1 MENPS
6 YKIKNIEKKFLNKM
20 RENQFLMVKNSVL
33 ELKKDFIGL
42 KGRESKDRE
51 VAIKREIEELF
62 FKTMIVSIYDMDK
75 FEQKEMKKIKGQL
88 KTLGAIS

>member
-33 ELKKDFIGL
+33 KLKKDFIGL

-62 FKTMIVSIYDMDK
+62 FKTMIMSIYDMDK
-75 FEQKEMKKIKGQL
+75 FEQKEMKKIKG
-88 KTLGAIS
+88 

>member
-6 YKIKNIEKKFLNKM
+6 YKIKNIEKKSLNKM

-62 FKTMIVSIYDMDK
+62 FKTMIMSIYDMDK
-75 FEQKEMKKIKGQL
+75 FEQKEMKKIKG
-88 KTLGAIS
+88 

>member
-33 ELKKDFIGL
+33 ELKKRFY
-42 KGRESKDRE
+42 RFERQR
-51 VAIKREIEELF
+51 IKR
-62 FKTMIVSIYDMDK
+62 
-75 FEQKEMKKIKGQL
+75 
-88 KTLGAIS
+88 

>member
-6 YKIKNIEKKFLNKM
+6 YKIKNIEKKSLNKM
-20 RENQFLMVKNSVL
+20 LENQFLMVKNSVL

-62 FKTMIVSIYDMDK
+62 FKTMIMSIYDMDK

>member
-6 YKIKNIEKKFLNKM
+6 YKIKNIEKKSLNKM

-42 KGRESKDRE
+42 KGRESKD
-51 VAIKREIEELF
+51 
-62 FKTMIVSIYDMDK
+62 
-75 FEQKEMKKIKGQL
+75 
-88 KTLGAIS
+88 

>member
-62 FKTMIVSIYDMDK
+62 FKTMIMSVYDMDK
-75 FEQKEMKKIKGQL
+75 FEQKEMKKIKG
-88 KTLGAIS
+88 

>member
-62 FKTMIVSIYDMDK
+62 FKTMIMSIYDMDK
-75 FEQKEMKKIKGQL
+75 FEQKEMKKIKG
-88 KTLGAIS
+88 